1 MWWEPEPRS
10 SQPGWDSRGPFE
22 RLPEPAWS
30 SSGYGTPSAG
40 TDCGTATP
48 GSETPGRLSHCCRRG
63 VARSPA
69 LWRNDA
75 TEPGYTNAGVA
86 NKGNNIRSET
96 EASRIWPAVIW
107 QTAWVEVR
115 VRCGRF
121 SPSLKM
127 LGVPPI
133 RDALRLMG
141 GERWAKSGLDEPPD
155 VYQNTHR
162 CSGRLQVETRTI
174 NLRSSSLTAP
184 TRAHSWKVKTQREE
198 KSPKRFIVLSA
209 SLAPLSGC
217 HARLC
222 RLSNNSKA
230 RAEAWIKTRVDKNT
244 HTHTL
249 LLNALKRLNV
259 WAHVDGFLFFF
270 FWVFKCLNTPLSG
283 LSERLFSSSVWEAP
297 AVLFTDDSKSNS
309 QDRRCTLRIGDV
321 PLCAC
326 TWRRATRSVFYS
338 WWWRRGGGL
347 LRYQETIKTKNIS
360 NNKENLPVI
369 CYPSWCV
376 IGSLK

>member
-63 VARSPA
+63 AARSPA

-230 RAEAWIKTRVDKNT
+230 RAEAWIKTRVDT
-244 HTHTL
+244 HTHNEPTL

-259 WAHVDGFLFFF
+259 WAHVDGFLFF
-270 FWVFKCLNTPLSG
+270 SG
-283 LSERLFSSSVWEAP
+283 SLSVWTPPSQVWASGFSLLRCERHQPCFSQTTANLT
-297 AVLFTDDSKSNS
+297 ARTGDAHCVLEM
-309 QDRRCTLRIGDV
+309 CH
-321 PLCAC
+321 
-326 TWRRATRSVFYS
+326 SV
-338 WWWRRGGGL
+338 RVHGGGL
-347 LRYQETIKTKNIS
+347 HGVCFTLDGEGGEEDSCAIRKQ
-360 NNKENLPVI
+360 
-369 CYPSWCV
+369 
-376 IGSLK
+376 

>member
-63 VARSPA
+63 AARSPA

-162 CSGRLQVETRTI
+162 CSERLQVETRTI
-174 NLRSSSLTAP
+174 NLADCSN
-184 TRAHSWKVKTQREE
+184 
-198 KSPKRFIVLSA
+198 KSPFLKSQDAKRRKKPQTLHPAVSQPCTIV
-209 SLAPLSGC
+209 
-217 HARLC
+217 
-222 RLSNNSKA
+222 RLSCSPLQALQQLKSEGWSLDKDA
-230 RAEAWIKTRVDKNT
+230 RGQKT
-244 HTHTL
+244 HTQWTHTPPKRTKTP
-249 LLNALKRLNV
+249 KRLSPRWWVSFFSGSLSV
-259 WAHVDGFLFFF
+259 W
-270 FWVFKCLNTPLSG
+270 TPPLSG
-283 LSERLFSSSVWEAP
+283 LSERLFSSSSVWEAP

-347 LRYQETIKTKNIS
+347 LRYQETIKIKNIS
-360 NNKENLPVI
+360 NNTENLPAI